1 MAAPSTRKIAVKP
14 VLRFFLRHLVH
25 YRGTVIFILLTTV
38 VMELLSSTVLPYIT
52 KLIVDRLVT
61 GTPSLATVEALK
73 PYFFLFI
80 GLGLVA
86 WFFRNRVYV
95 LKERISAFIMAD
107 MEQASLS
114 YLLGH
119 SYQFFE
125 NEFSGSLVRR
135 ISRVA
140 RAFEETFDGLQQ
152 RLLPMFVAFAGIL
165 FILFRRSLL
174 IACLVLVWLIIMA
187 LYNVYYSRWK
197 MKGDVE
203 RAAQDTVCTG
213 LISDTVSN
221 VVTVKLFSG
230 NAREASTYKK
240 ASDYLRD
247 LRSKAWQT
255 HAMNYSM
262 QGLVLILLQA
272 AVLWISLRFWSQG
285 RISAGDIV
293 LFQGYFVTLH
303 ARVLDF
309 ARVIRLFHSAFADAS
324 EMVEILDLPHA
335 IQDVP
340 NAKRLQVKRG
350 AVSFD
355 HVEFSYGA
363 GKVLTDF
370 HLNIAPREKIAFVG
384 SSGAGKSTI
393 VKLLFRFY
401 DITGGSILIDG
412 QNVKEVT
419 QDSLRSNIALVPQEP
434 VLFHRSLLENIR
446 YGKPNA
452 TKQEIVKAAKLAHCH
467 EFIEK
472 LPNKYETLVGER
484 GIKLSGGERQRVAIA
499 RAILKNAPIL
509 VLDEATSSLDSESEG
524 LIQDALSTLMKDKTT
539 IVIAH
544 RLSTIMS
551 MDRIVIMD
559 KGRVTDMGT
568 HAELVAQAG
577 IYQKLWN
584 LQVGGFFQDT

>member
-1 MAAPSTRKIAVKP
+1 MAAPSLRKIAVKP
-14 VLRFFLRHLVH
+14 VLRFFLRHVAN
-25 YRGTVIFILLTTV
+25 YRWTVIFILLTTI
-38 VMELLSSTVLPYIT
+38 VMELLSSTILPYVT

-61 GTPSLATVEALK
+61 DTPSLATVELLK
-73 PYFFLFI
+73 PYLFLFI

-140 RAFEETFDGLQQ
+140 RAFEEVFDGLQQ
-152 RLLPMFVAFAGIL
+152 RLLPMFVAFTGIL

-197 MKGDVE
+197 MKGDVQ

-272 AVLWISLRFWSQG
+272 AVLWISLRFWGQG

-303 ARVLDF
+303 SRVLDF
-309 ARVIRLFHSAFADAS
+309 ARVIRMFHSAFADAS

-340 NAKRLQVKRG
+340 NAKRLQVKEG
-350 AVSFD
+350 AVVFN

-363 GKVLTDF
+363 GKVLNDF
-370 HLNIAPREKIAFVG
+370 HLDIAPREKIAFVG

-412 QNVKEVT
+412 QNVKQVT

-452 TKQEIVKAAKLAHCH
+452 TKQEIIKAAKLAHCH

-524 LIQDALSTLMKDKTT
+524 LIQDALGTLMKDKTT

-559 KGRVTDMGT
+559 KGRVTDTGT
-568 HAELVAQAG
+568 HAELVQKAG

-584 LQVGGFFQDT
+584 LQVGGFFQDA